1 MLRSLRNQTQ
11 SIFFKIFLGFLI
23 CGFAL
28 WGVGDLTGG
37 ANNKPVLSVEN
48 KEIST
53 EEVIYELNKLRYSL
67 PQRPSLQDTLKNG
80 MLQNVLNKFEQEIL
94 INKEADFLNLHVPL
108 SVQTKAV
115 RNESAFKNPLGKFS
129 ENKYFQSL
137 NNAGLTEKKYLEM
150 IQTEGNFKQISMPFQ
165 LNHTYDNKI
174 VKAIIDY
181 QNEVRDIEF
190 EFMKYLNKKDIQQPE
205 IKTLEEFFRTNKS
218 SYVFPKTR
226 DIKYIEIKPSDF
238 HDQVKITKKQIDD
251 KYEIDKSKYI
261 TAEKREIYQIT
272 SQEKNKV
279 DELRKLINDG
289 TPFQT
294 AATKIFNLSK
304 DDISL
309 GLLTKKELP
318 DISAEPLFS
327 GKKNDVIGPLKTE
340 FGFNVYKIVNIIPKT
355 EIKYEDIIKDIKLNL
370 LNELSIE
377 ILYEK
382 LDLIEDLI
390 AEGNNLEEI
399 TRSDIFKNKI
409 FVKQLNKVSEDSFLH
424 SYTKNKT
431 FFNKG
436 EDFLK
441 NIWMTKL
448 NETSDIIDLKNDTYA
463 LIQVK
468 RENSKEMLAFEQ
480 VREKVLDQWTS
491 IEVVN
496 QTKAKLKKLILSKN
510 ENLKSNSTIKR
521 NQKSLDNFSDNSLIF
536 NIFEIDNK
544 DINFLNTVDGVIAVK
559 VKNRKVDDYQ
569 KNIEIN
575 NNLNLSLSKSFFND
589 YSNYFIKNLATKH
602 KLVRNYND
610 LENFLLNTEVQ

>member
-1 MLRSLRNQTQ
+1 MLRALRNQTQ

-48 KEIST
+48 KEISS
-53 EEVIYELNKLRYSL
+53 EEVLQELNKLRYSL
-67 PQRPSLQDTLKNG
+67 PQRPPLKDTVKNG
-80 MLQNVLNKFEQEIL
+80 MLQNVLNKFEQELL

-115 RNESAFKNPLGKFS
+115 RNENAFKNPLGKFS

-137 NNAGLTEKKYLEM
+137 NNAGLTEKKYLKM
-150 IQTEGNFKQISMPFQ
+150 IQTEGNFKQLSMPFQ
-165 LNHTYDNKI
+165 FNYIYDNKV
-174 VKAIIDY
+174 VKAIIDW
-181 QNEVRDIEF
+181 QNEIREIEF
-190 EFMKYLNKKDIQQPE
+190 DFVKYLDKKNIQKPDLKILNEFYSNNKD
-205 IKTLEEFFRTNKS
+205 
-218 SYVFPKTR
+218 SYIFPKTR

-238 HDQVKITKKQIDD
+238 HNEVKITKKQIND
-251 KYEIDKSKYI
+251 KYETDKSNYI

-279 DELRKLINDG
+279 DELKKLINNG

-304 DDISL
+304 DDINL
-309 GLLTKKELP
+309 GFLTKKELP

-327 GKKNDVIGPLKTE
+327 GKKDDVIGPLKTE

-355 EIKYEDIIKDIKLNL
+355 EIKYEDIIKDVKLNL

-382 LDLIEDLI
+382 LDMIEDLI

-399 TRSDIFKNKI
+399 TKSDIFKNKI

-431 FFNKG
+431 FINKG

-463 LIQVK
+463 LIQVIK
-468 RENSKEMLAFEQ
+468 EKSKEQLAFEQ
-480 VREKVLDQWTS
+480 VREKVLNQWTS
-491 IEVVN
+491 IEIVN

-559 VKNRKVDDYQ
+559 VKNRKVDNYQ

-589 YSNYFIKNLATKH
+589 YSNYFIRNLATKH
-602 KLVRNYND
+602 KLVRNYID

>member
-1 MLRSLRNQTQ
+1 MLRALRNQTQ

-48 KEIST
+48 KEISS
-53 EEVIYELNKLRYSL
+53 EEVLQELNKLRYSL
-67 PQRPSLQDTLKNG
+67 PQRPPLKDTVKNG
-80 MLQNVLNKFEQEIL
+80 MLQNVLNKFEQELL

-115 RNESAFKNPLGKFS
+115 RNENAFKNPLGKFS

-137 NNAGLTEKKYLEM
+137 NNAGLTEKKYLKM
-150 IQTEGNFKQISMPFQ
+150 IQTEGNFKQLSMPFQ
-165 LNHTYDNKI
+165 FNYIYDNKV
-174 VKAIIDY
+174 VKAIIDW
-181 QNEVRDIEF
+181 QNEIREIEF
-190 EFMKYLNKKDIQQPE
+190 DFMKYLDKKNIQQPDLK
-205 IKTLEEFFRTNKS
+205 ILNEFYSNNKDT
-218 SYVFPKTR
+218 YIFPKTR

-238 HDQVKITKKQIDD
+238 HNEVKITKKQIND
-251 KYEIDKSKYI
+251 KYETDKSNYI

-279 DELRKLINDG
+279 DELRKLINNG

-304 DDISL
+304 DDINL
-309 GLLTKKELP
+309 GFLTKKELP

-327 GKKNDVIGPLKTE
+327 GKKDDVIGPLKTE
-340 FGFNVYKIVNIIPKT
+340 FGFNIYKIVNIIPKT
-355 EIKYEDIIKDIKLNL
+355 EIKYEDIIKDVKLNL

-382 LDLIEDLI
+382 LDIVEDLI

-399 TRSDIFKNKI
+399 AKSDIFKNKI

-431 FFNKG
+431 FINKG

-463 LIQVK
+463 LIQVIK
-468 RENSKEMLAFEQ
+468 EKSKEQLAFEQ
-480 VREKVLDQWTS
+480 VREKVLNQWTS
-491 IEVVN
+491 IEIVN
-496 QTKAKLKKLILSKN
+496 QTKAKLKKSILSKN

-559 VKNRKVDDYQ
+559 VKNRKVDNYE

-589 YSNYFIKNLATKH
+589 YSNYFIRNLATKH
-602 KLVRNYND
+602 KLVRNYID

>member
-1 MLRSLRNQTQ
+1 MLRALRNQTQ

-48 KEIST
+48 KEISS
-53 EEVIYELNKLRYSL
+53 EEVLQELNKLRYSL
-67 PQRPSLQDTLKNG
+67 PQRPPLKDTVKNG
-80 MLQNVLNKFEQEIL
+80 MLQNVLNKFEQELL

-115 RNESAFKNPLGKFS
+115 RNENAFKNPLGKFS

-137 NNAGLTEKKYLEM
+137 NNAGLTEKKYLKM
-150 IQTEGNFKQISMPFQ
+150 IQTEGNFKQLSMPFQ
-165 LNHTYDNKI
+165 FNYIYDNKV
-174 VKAIIDY
+174 VKAIIDW
-181 QNEVRDIEF
+181 QNEIREIEF
-190 EFMKYLNKKDIQQPE
+190 DFVKYLDKKNIQQPDLK
-205 IKTLEEFFRTNKS
+205 ILNEFYSNNKD
-218 SYVFPKTR
+218 SYIFPKTR

-238 HDQVKITKKQIDD
+238 HNEVKITKKQIND
-251 KYEIDKSKYI
+251 KYETDKSNYI

-304 DDISL
+304 DDINL

-355 EIKYEDIIKDIKLNL
+355 EIKYEDIIKDVKLNL

-382 LDLIEDLI
+382 LDMIEDLI

-399 TRSDIFKNKI
+399 TKSDIFKNKI

-431 FFNKG
+431 FINKG

-463 LIQVK
+463 LIQVIK
-468 RENSKEMLAFEQ
+468 EKSKEQLAFEQ
-480 VREKVLDQWTS
+480 VREKVLNQWTS
-491 IEVVN
+491 IEIVN
-496 QTKAKLKKLILSKN
+496 QTKAKLKKSILSKN

-559 VKNRKVDDYQ
+559 VKNRKVDNYE

-589 YSNYFIKNLATKH
+589 YSNYFIRNLATKH
-602 KLVRNYND
+602 KLVRNYID

>member
-1 MLRSLRNQTQ
+1 MLRALRNQTQ

-80 MLQNVLNKFEQEIL
+80 MLQNVLNKFEQELL

-115 RNESAFKNPLGKFS
+115 RNENAFKNPLGKFS

-150 IQTEGNFKQISMPFQ
+150 IQTEGNFKQLSMPFQ
-165 LNHTYDNKI
+165 FNYIYDNKV
-174 VKAIIDY
+174 VKAIIDW
-181 QNEVRDIEF
+181 QNEIRDIEF
-190 EFMKYLNKKDIQQPE
+190 DFVKYLDKKNIKKPDLKILNEFYSNNKD
-205 IKTLEEFFRTNKS
+205 
-218 SYVFPKTR
+218 SYIFPKTR

-238 HDQVKITKKQIDD
+238 HNEVKITKKQIND
-251 KYEIDKSKYI
+251 KYETDKSNYI

-279 DELRKLINDG
+279 DELKKLINNG

-304 DDISL
+304 DDINL
-309 GLLTKKELP
+309 GFLTKKELP

-327 GKKNDVIGPLKTE
+327 GKKDDVIGPLKTE
-340 FGFNVYKIVNIIPKT
+340 FGFNIYKIVNIIPKT
-355 EIKYEDIIKDIKLNL
+355 EIKYEDIIKDVKLNL

-382 LDLIEDLI
+382 LDMIEDLI

-399 TRSDIFKNKI
+399 AKSDIFKNKI

-431 FFNKG
+431 FINKG

-463 LIQVK
+463 LIQVIK
-468 RENSKEMLAFEQ
+468 EKSKEQLAFEQ
-480 VREKVLDQWTS
+480 VREKVLNQWTS
-491 IEVVN
+491 IEIVN

-559 VKNRKVDDYQ
+559 VKNRKVDNYE

-589 YSNYFIKNLATKH
+589 YSNYFIRNLATKH
-602 KLVRNYND
+602 KLVRNYID

>member
-1 MLRSLRNQTQ
+1 MLRALRNQTQ

-48 KEIST
+48 KEISS
-53 EEVIYELNKLRYSL
+53 EEVLQELNKLRYSL
-67 PQRPSLQDTLKNG
+67 PQRPPLKDTVKNG
-80 MLQNVLNKFEQEIL
+80 MLQNVLNKFEQELL

-115 RNESAFKNPLGKFS
+115 RNENAFKNPLGKFS

-137 NNAGLTEKKYLEM
+137 NNAGLTEKKYLKM
-150 IQTEGNFKQISMPFQ
+150 IQTEGNFKQLSMPFQ
-165 LNHTYDNKI
+165 FNYIYDNKV
-174 VKAIIDY
+174 VKAIIDW
-181 QNEVRDIEF
+181 QNEIREIEF
-190 EFMKYLNKKDIQQPE
+190 DFMKYLDKKNIQQPDLK
-205 IKTLEEFFRTNKS
+205 ILNEFYSNNKD
-218 SYVFPKTR
+218 SYIFPKTR

-238 HDQVKITKKQIDD
+238 HNEVKITKKQIND
-251 KYEIDKSKYI
+251 KYETDKSNYI

-279 DELRKLINDG
+279 DELKKLINNG

-304 DDISL
+304 DDINL
-309 GLLTKKELP
+309 GFLTKKELP
-318 DISAEPLFS
+318 DISADPLFS
-327 GKKNDVIGPLKTE
+327 GKKDDVIGPLKTE
-340 FGFNVYKIVNIIPKT
+340 FGFNIYKIVNIIPKT
-355 EIKYEDIIKDIKLNL
+355 EIKYEDIIKDVKLNL

-382 LDLIEDLI
+382 LDMIEDLI

-399 TRSDIFKNKI
+399 AKSDIFKNKI

-431 FFNKG
+431 FINKG

-463 LIQVK
+463 LIQVIK
-468 RENSKEMLAFEQ
+468 EKSKEQLAFEQ
-480 VREKVLDQWTS
+480 VREKVLNQWTS
-491 IEVVN
+491 IEIVN

-559 VKNRKVDDYQ
+559 VKNRKVDNYQ

-589 YSNYFIKNLATKH
+589 YSNYFIRNLATKH
-602 KLVRNYND
+602 KLVRNYID